1 MREGGWRDPRLLR
14 ELPAAVMPMRDA
26 RGGERWDVSDP
37 VVGDVAGL
45 AHAGVIAAD
54 LPDGRPTSS
63 GMTAA
68 RVTLFL
74 VALASFPLIA
84 LAVFLVQRAYGLSSG
99 SRGTAMSVVIAM
111 LLPAVV
117 VGVALIVMGVIGA
130 RANSRRW
137 RDACAAIRGSGRGDV
152 DLALRQVF
160 GEPGPYSWAWY
171 WTGLFPKRRLD
182 GTLDAPM
189 TIVSRQL
196 ADEIAAI
203 APVPGLLE
211 PEAIVQTLGRGHRG
225 RRIVSGIAGAMMI
238 VGFAGQ
244 LPAVM
249 QLKMPMAALAIPQLL
264 TGLFFLSNAILGS
277 RFARWRADRAGPADA
292 PFWCG
297 PGWVRW
303 NRGRGRHVTWT
314 RADSVMVVLAVGNFA
329 VSRWGEVKVL
339 VAGPDGMRQ
348 FKFDGIDA
356 EFARLWR
363 AWTAPDARDPDT
375 GAPVQ
380 AREL

>member
-1 MREGGWRDPRLLR
+1 MIP
-14 ELPAAVMPMRDA
+14 VHDA
-26 RGGERWDVSDP
+26 RGGERWDADDRGVTP
-37 VVGDVAGL
+37 LTGL
-45 AHAGVIAAD
+45 AHAGAIAAD

-63 GMTAA
+63 GMMAA

-99 SRGTAMSVVIAM
+99 SRGTAVSVVIAV

-137 RDACAAIRGSGRGDV
+137 QDACAAMRSSGRGDV

-171 WTGLFPKRRLD
+171 WTGLFPRRRLA
-182 GTLDAPM
+182 GALDAPM

-211 PEAIVQTLGRGHRG
+211 PEAIVQTHGRG
-225 RRIVSGIAGAMMI
+225 RRSRRVMSGIAGGLMLGSIAM
-238 VGFAGQ
+238 Q
-244 LPAVM
+244 LPT
-249 QLKMPMAALAIPQLL
+249 LKARGWASAAALLPMAAFAI
-264 TGLFFLSNAILGS
+264 FFLANALFGARLS
-277 RFARWRADRAGPADA
+277 RWRADRAGPADV
-292 PFWCG
+292 PHWCG
-297 PGWVRW
+297 PGWIRW
-303 NRGRGRHVTWT
+303 HQGRSARSTWRRG
-314 RADSVMVVLAVGNFA
+314 DSVMVVLAVGNFA

-348 FKFDGIDA
+348 FKFDGVDE

-363 AWTAPDARDPDT
+363 AWTSASARDPDT
-375 GAPVQ
+375 GARIQ

>member
-1 MREGGWRDPRLLR
+1 VIL
-14 ELPAAVMPMRDA
+14 VRDA

-37 VVGDVAGL
+37 VVADVAGL
-45 AHAGVIAAD
+45 AHAGVTAAA

-63 GMTAA
+63 GAMAA
-68 RVTLFL
+68 RVTVFL
-74 VALASFPLIA
+74 IALASFPLIA

-99 SRGTAMSVVIAM
+99 SRGTAISAVISVM
-111 LLPAVV
+111 LTAIV
-117 VGVALIVMGVIGA
+117 VGIALIVMGVIGA
-130 RANSRRW
+130 SANTRRW
-137 RDACAAIRGSGRGDV
+137 RDTCAAIRGSGRGDV

-171 WTGLFPKRRLD
+171 WIGLFPKRRLD

-196 ADEIAAI
+196 VDEIATI

-211 PEAIVQTLGRGHRG
+211 PEAIVQTRGRG
-225 RRIVSGIAGAMMI
+225 RRSRRVISGIAGGLMLASIAM
-238 VGFAGQ
+238 Q
-244 LPAVM
+244 LPT
-249 QLKMPMAALAIPQLL
+249 LKARGWASAIGLLPMAAFAI
-264 TGLFFLSNAILGS
+264 FFLANAIFGARLS
-277 RFARWRADRAGPADA
+277 RWRADRAGPADV
-292 PFWCG
+292 PYWCG
-297 PGWVRW
+297 PGWIRW
-303 NRGRGRHVTWT
+303 HQGRSSRSTWRRG
-314 RADSVMVVLAVGNFA
+314 DSVMVVLAVGNFP
-329 VSRWGEVKVL
+329 VSRWGEVRVL

-348 FKFDGIDA
+348 FKFDGIDG